1 MLIKKHSVAWDSF
14 ITQYSGLITEKERKR
29 EKKTNTQ
36 KPLVAKLMIF
46 FVVIVPKDKL
56 PNSNTCDEGRI
67 SSTVIAWTFTR
78 SKIWN
83 FSNFAWI
90 NFCEWL
96 RIKNLARIDFRGMPK
111 SEVLRDNLLRISKF
125 YFI

>member
-36 KPLVAKLMIF
+36 KPLVAKLIF

-96 RIKNLARIDFRGMPK
+96 RIKNLAKIDFRGMPK